1 MLRNSVN
8 VLFFNKLLMSAF
20 LLRFKPNYI
29 EKYVATPSFCGF
41 LKPLQRFTSLAK
53 TASGPSCFVRGV
65 RAAFF
70 FLAVFRVSHEGRSE
84 RGTTRGVRVSP
95 TWGKKPSYLMGTV
108 LN

>member
-20 LLRFKPNYI
+20 WLRFKPNYI

-41 LKPLQRFTSLAK
+41 LKPLQRFTSMAK

-65 RAAFF
+65 RAAIFF
-70 FLAVFRVSHEGRSE
+70 SRFFASRTKDEAKEGLLVVYACPRP
-84 RGTTRGVRVSP
+84 GVKNLRI
-95 TWGKKPSYLMGTV
+95 
-108 LN
+108 